1 MSPVVSRRVWDRLVS
16 PHTVIGVDAVCR
28 NPAGNPLGGPSGSPG
43 RRTRR
48 QRAVARGSR
57 LARLAALGLLGAVT
71 LTGCS
76 MPNNEFWRF
85 GWPEGITEQ
94 SQDMRELWTGS
105 VIAALIVGFA
115 VWGLILYSVVAHR
128 KRGDELP
135 KQTAYNLPLE
145 IVYTILPFVIIAG
158 LFFYTVV
165 VQNRVQD
172 RSENPDETI
181 AVNAF
186 KWNWQFV
193 YPGSTGPDG
202 LPVDTVGTSSEIP
215 ILVLPTDRTI
225 RFELASADV
234 IHSFWVPEFLFKL
247 DVIPG
252 NENGRD
258 NVFEVTVDEEG
269 AYVGRCAE
277 LCGTYHA
284 YMNFEV
290 RAVSGDDYDDYLAA
304 RESGLDT
311 FAALE
316 EIGQPGLASTTT
328 PFEYLQ
334 NTAQTSNGG

>member
-1 MSPVVSRRVWDRLVS
+1 M
-16 PHTVIGVDAVCR
+16 
-28 NPAGNPLGGPSGSPG
+28 
-43 RRTRR
+43 
-48 QRAVARGSR
+48 ARGSR
-57 LARLAALGLLGAVT
+57 LARLTALGLLGVVT
-71 LTGCS
+71 LTGCE

-115 VWGLILYSVVAHR
+115 VWGLIGWSVVRHR

-145 IVYTILPFVIIAG
+145 IVYTILPFLIIAG

-165 VQNRVQD
+165 VQNRVQE
-172 RSENPDETI
+172 RSDDPDETI

-193 YPGSTGPDG
+193 YPDTSGEDG
-202 LPVDTVGTSSEIP
+202 EPIDTVGSSSEIP

-258 NVFEVTVDEEG
+258 NVFEVTVQEEG

-290 RAVSGDDYDDYLAA
+290 RAVSGEDYDAYLEA
-304 RESGLDT
+304 RQSGLDT
-311 FAALE
+311 FEALE
-316 EIGQPGLASTTT
+316 EIGQPGLSSSTT
-328 PFEYLQ
+328 PFESLQ
-334 NTAQTSNGG
+334 NKNVDQQNTGG

>member
-1 MSPVVSRRVWDRLVS
+1 
-16 PHTVIGVDAVCR
+16 
-28 NPAGNPLGGPSGSPG
+28 
-43 RRTRR
+43 
-48 QRAVARGSR
+48 VARGSR
-57 LARLAALGLLGAVT
+57 LARLAALGLLGATT
-71 LTGCS
+71 LTGCE

-85 GWPEGITEQ
+85 GWPNGITDE
-94 SQDMRELWTGS
+94 SVVMRELWTGS
-105 VIAALIVGFA
+105 VIAALVVGIL
-115 VWGLILYSVVAHR
+115 VWGLILWSVVLHR
-128 KRGDELP
+128 KRSDELP

-145 IVYTILPFVIIAG
+145 IVYTIIPFVIIAV

-165 VQNRVQD
+165 VQNRVME
-172 RSENPDETI
+172 RSDSPDETI

-193 YPGSTGPDG
+193 YPDTEDENGE
-202 LPVDTVGTSSEIP
+202 PVNTVGSSSEIP

-225 RFELASADV
+225 RFEVASADV

-258 NVFEVTVDEEG
+258 NVFEVTVREEG

-290 RAVSGDDYDDYLAA
+290 RAVSGDDYDAYLEA
-304 RESGLDT
+304 RESGMDT
-311 FAALE
+311 SEALE
-316 EIGQPGLASTTT
+316 EIGQEGVATSTT
-328 PFEYLQ
+328 PFELLQ
-334 NTAQTSNGG
+334 NKNTEQQNAGG

>member
-1 MSPVVSRRVWDRLVS
+1 M
-16 PHTVIGVDAVCR
+16 
-28 NPAGNPLGGPSGSPG
+28 
-43 RRTRR
+43 
-48 QRAVARGSR
+48 ARGSR
-57 LARLAALGLLGAVT
+57 LARLAALGLLGVLT
-71 LTGCS
+71 LSGCD

-94 SQDMRELWTGS
+94 ATEMRQLWTGS
-105 VIAALIVGFA
+105 VIAALIVGFL

-135 KQTAYNLPLE
+135 RQTAYNLPLE
-145 IVYTILPFVIIAG
+145 IAYTIAPFIIIAA
-158 LFFYTVV
+158 LFFFTVT
-165 VQNRVQD
+165 VQTKVQH
-172 RSENPDETI
+172 RSDNPDETI

-193 YPGSTGPDG
+193 YPDTQGPDG
-202 LPVDTVGTSSEIP
+202 EPVNTVGTSNDIP
-215 ILVLPTDRTI
+215 ILVVPTDRKI
-225 RFELASADV
+225 RFEVASADV

-258 NVFEVTVDEEG
+258 NVFEVTVRKEG

-290 RAVSGDDYDDYLAA
+290 RAVSGDDYDAYLQA
-304 RESGLDT
+304 RESGMGT
-311 FAALE
+311 SEALE
-316 EIGQPGLASTTT
+316 SIGQSGKATTT
-328 PFEYLQ
+328 KPLPLVENKTVGQ
-334 NTAQTSNGG
+334 QQAGG

>member
-1 MSPVVSRRVWDRLVS
+1 
-16 PHTVIGVDAVCR
+16 
-28 NPAGNPLGGPSGSPG
+28 
-43 RRTRR
+43 
-48 QRAVARGSR
+48 VARGSR
-57 LARLAALGLLGAVT
+57 LARLAALGLLGVVT
-71 LTGCS
+71 LTACE

-105 VIAALIVGFA
+105 VIAALIVGVA
-115 VWGLILYSVVAHR
+115 VWALIGWSVVMHR
-128 KRGDELP
+128 KRSDELP

-145 IVYTILPFVIIAG
+145 IVYTILPFIIIAG

-165 VQNRVQD
+165 VQNRVQE
-172 RSENPDETI
+172 RSDNPDETI

-193 YPGSTGPDG
+193 YPDTEGPDG
-202 LPVDTVGTSSEIP
+202 EPVNTVGTTAEIP

-258 NVFEVTVDEEG
+258 NVFEVTVQEEG

-290 RAVSGDDYDDYLAA
+290 RAVSGDDYDAYLEA

-311 FAALE
+311 FEALE
-316 EIGQPGLASTTT
+316 EIGQPGLSSSTT
-328 PFEYLQ
+328 PFESLQ
-334 NTAQTSNGG
+334 NKNIDQQTAGG

>member
-1 MSPVVSRRVWDRLVS
+1 M
-16 PHTVIGVDAVCR
+16 
-28 NPAGNPLGGPSGSPG
+28 
-43 RRTRR
+43 
-48 QRAVARGSR
+48 ARGSR
-57 LARLAALGLLGAVT
+57 LARLAALGLLGVVT
-71 LTGCS
+71 LTGCE

-85 GWPEGITEQ
+85 GWPDGITDRSEY
-94 SQDMRELWTGS
+94 MRELWTGS
-105 VIAALIVGFA
+105 VIAALVVGVL
-115 VWGLILYSVVAHR
+115 VWGLILYSVVRHR

-145 IVYTILPFVIIAG
+145 IVYTILPFLIIAA

-165 VQNRVQD
+165 VQNRVME
-172 RSENPDETI
+172 RSDEPDETI

-193 YPGSTGPDG
+193 YPETTGEDG
-202 LPVDTVGTSSEIP
+202 LPVNTVGSSSEIP
-215 ILVLPTDRTI
+215 ILVVPTDRSI
-225 RFELASADV
+225 RFEVASADV

-258 NVFEVTVDEEG
+258 NVFEVTVQEEG

-290 RAVSGDDYDDYLAA
+290 RAVSGEDYDAYLEA

-311 FAALE
+311 YEALE
-316 EIGQPGLASTTT
+316 EIGQPGLSSSTT
-328 PFEYLQ
+328 PFESLQ
-334 NTAQTSNGG
+334 NKNIDQQQSAGG